1 MNDFRQYIKEAHL
14 KDDENYEFVLND
26 DKLKMYFYIF
36 NDKYFDNKLKGIQLN
51 CVTINTASN
60 KNELGDLQTKIDT
73 DNNVII
79 NECININVDR
89 INNYQTF
96 TNALVHEMLHYY
108 INVFYPP
115 KQELWDEVHKF
126 LRKNKGDK
134 SFIES
139 KVEYILKQ
147 DQEQVHKGKWKEM
160 ADELNNK
167 YKELNISESV
177 EGDFVDI
184 DFINDYIN
192 NYRLLYHNKKEVYIL
207 NKNNE
212 KYKNILI
219 TIEKGNSKNIDFDG
233 DWYELKVNTNVT
245 LFNNFIIKTG
255 LTEEGMY
262 CNNNIIDL
270 GINLKAFTLEKIG
283 HVNVEIEESV
293 SNDEIYKH
301 NIEILK
307 NITFHIE

>member
-1 MNDFRQYIKEAHL
+1 
-14 KDDENYEFVLND
+14 
-26 DKLKMYFYIF
+26 
-36 NDKYFDNKLKGIQLN
+36 
-51 CVTINTASN
+51 
-60 KNELGDLQTKIDT
+60 
-73 DNNVII
+73 
-79 NECININVDR
+79 
-89 INNYQTF
+89 
-96 TNALVHEMLHYY
+96 
-108 INVFYPP
+108 
-115 KQELWDEVHKF
+115 
-126 LRKNKGDK
+126 
-134 SFIES
+134 
-139 KVEYILKQ
+139 
-147 DQEQVHKGKWKEM
+147 M